1 MVGAPFKPGFWL
13 EWDSAALDWQ
23 FSLLQ
28 QIPRSMIIYALYSQR
43 SRSVE
48 SPLKPKTGLIGAPI
62 ICYR

>member
-48 SPLKPKTGLIGAPI
+48 SHSSQKRA
-62 ICYR
+62 